1 MKAIRTSIL
10 FLLLAGCD
18 AGGGTE
24 EATAPERGE
33 ETLSAPTTDSAS
45 KRLRAP
51 VRLRSDAEVV
61 EALRGRLSRST
72 RGLARERRAD
82 GLQTIRFG
90 GRFGHATLIK
100 RMPDGS
106 LRRSC
111 VDNVRAA
118 REFLSGKPAP
128 AIGTAPAA
136 GETR

>member
-18 AGGGTE
+18 AGGGTD

-33 ETLSAPTTDSAS
+33 ETLSAPTTEAAS
-45 KRLRAP
+45 KRPPAP
-51 VRLRSDAEVV
+51 VRLRNEEEML
-61 EALRGRLSRST
+61 EALRDRLSRST
-72 RGLARERRAD
+72 RGLVRERRAD

-90 GRFGHATLIK
+90 ERFSHATLIK

-111 VDNVRAA
+111 VDDVRAA

-128 AIGTAPAA
+128 AMGTAPFE